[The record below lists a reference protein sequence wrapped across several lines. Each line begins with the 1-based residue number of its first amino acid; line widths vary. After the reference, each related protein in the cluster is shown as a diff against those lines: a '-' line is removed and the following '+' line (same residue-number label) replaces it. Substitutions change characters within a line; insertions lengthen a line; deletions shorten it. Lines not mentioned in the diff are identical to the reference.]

1 MKSFQVAGKALTV
14 VFTAILLVA
23 CAGNQEAEQEAQREA
38 QRVEE
43 ARVAEEARVR
53 RAEEA
58 RVKREAEEQA
68 RREAMASLTSVFHFD
83 FDQSTLSADVRA
95 ALDEQIAYLKGTA
108 DSIVLEGHADER
120 GTRDYNMALGERR
133 AKAVADYMVV
143 NGIAGYRIESK
154 SYGEERPLAYGSG
167 ESSWRQ
173 NRRVELK

>member
-14 VFTAILLVA
+14 VFAAILLVA
-23 CAGNQEAEQEAQREA
+23 CAGNQEAEEQAAVQARAAEEA
-38 QRVEE
+38 RVEE
-43 ARVAEEARVR
+43 AARVR

-58 RVKREAEEQA
+58 KQREAAERAE
-68 RREAMASLTSVFHFD
+68 REAMESLTSVFHFD
-83 FDQSTLSADVRA
+83 FDQSTLTADVRT
-95 ALDEQIAYLKGTA
+95 ALDEQIAYLKSNTKN
-108 DSIVLEGHADER
+108 IVLEGHADER

-143 NGIAGYRIESK
+143 NGIASYRIEAK
-154 SYGEERPLAYGSG
+154 SYGEERPVAHGSG